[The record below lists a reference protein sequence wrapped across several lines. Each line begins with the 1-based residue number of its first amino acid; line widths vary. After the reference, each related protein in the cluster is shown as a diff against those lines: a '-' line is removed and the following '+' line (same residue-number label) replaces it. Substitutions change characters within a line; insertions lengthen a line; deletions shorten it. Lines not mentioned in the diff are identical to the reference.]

1 MFSRSLLSSGDQEKM
16 VSTTMMN
23 ESLGTCFHA
32 QFLTFRSTFLPSLFA
47 AVKEH
52 VKFYGLED
60 LFPGTGLEAAF
71 NSSGVQD
78 RNTEGDARRSLHGGR
93 EHE

>member
-1 MFSRSLLSSGDQEKM
+1 MLPCP
-16 VSTTMMN
+16 VS
-23 ESLGTCFHA
+23 
-32 QFLTFRSTFLPSLFA
+32 LTFRLTLLLFA

-71 NSSGVQD
+71 NSSAEFRTGIREAMRD
-78 RNTEGDARRSLHGGR
+78 DLFIEDELSLIHISEPTR
-93 EHE
+93 PY